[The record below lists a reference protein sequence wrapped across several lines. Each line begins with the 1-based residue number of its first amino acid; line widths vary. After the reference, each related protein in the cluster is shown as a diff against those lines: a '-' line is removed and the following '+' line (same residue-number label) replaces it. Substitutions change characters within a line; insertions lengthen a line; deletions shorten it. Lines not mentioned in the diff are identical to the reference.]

1 MSSQFDFV
9 TVHIKP
15 NVHYKGRS
23 ISYVIE
29 CQDGSKKTL
38 GVILPT
44 EKPLIFETHVSEKIE
59 IISGKCFVKREQS
72 EETEVYHS
80 GEFFTVPANSRFST
94 QSTEVVDYICHL
106 E

>member
-1 MSSQFDFV
+1 MSSQFDAV
-9 TVHIKP
+9 TVRVKP
-15 NVHYKGRS
+15 NIHYKGRS

-44 EKPLIFETHVSEKIE
+44 DKPLTFETHVTERIE
-59 IISGKCFVKREQS
+59 IISGKCFVQREDNENIEIYS
-72 EETEVYHS
+72 S
-80 GEFFTVPANSRFST
+80 GEFFTVPANSRFSM

>member
-23 ISYVIE
+23 ISYLIE
-29 CQDGSKKTL
+29 CKDGSKKTL

-44 EKPLIFETHVSEKIE
+44 EKPLTFETHVTERIE
-59 IISGKCFVKREQS
+59 IVSGKCLVRIADQ
-72 EETEVYHS
+72 EEMEVYSS
-80 GEFFTVPANSRFST
+80 GESFTVPANSRFSL
-94 QSTEVVDYICHL
+94 QSDRKSVV
-106 E
+106 

>member
-1 MSSQFDFV
+1 MSSQSDAV
-9 TVHIKP
+9 TVRVKP
-15 NVHYKGRS
+15 NIHHKGRS

-44 EKPLIFETHVSEKIE
+44 DKPLTFETHVCEKIE

-72 EETEVYHS
+72 EETEVYHP
-80 GEFFTVPANSRFST
+80 GEFFTVPANSRFSM
-94 QSTEVVDYICHL
+94 QSTEIVDYICHL